1 MRHRTDRDLDQAL
14 ADIVAIRSQI
24 ARDTHFR
31 GLGPATIAATGG
43 LALIAAALQAVW
55 LSPAGALA
63 YFLFWIAVAALA
75 LGMIGVEAVTRSRR
89 LHSGLADA
97 MIAAAVEQVLPSLAT
112 GALVAVVLARVAPDS
127 LWLLPGLWQ
136 VFVSLGLFAATRTL
150 PRAVSLAGAWYLLA
164 GLAGLAL
171 AAETRALSPWAMGL
185 PFGVGQVLLALI
197 LHRTCRDADG

>member
-1 MRHRTDRDLDQAL
+1 MPLHDRDLDRAL

-43 LALIAAALQAVW
+43 LALAAAALQAVW
-55 LSPAGALA
+55 FAQGTALD
-63 YFLFWIAVAALA
+63 YFVFWIAVAALA
-75 LGMIGVEAVTRSRR
+75 VALIGVEAVTRSRR

-97 MIAAAVEQVLPSLAT
+97 MIVSAVEQFLPSLAA
-112 GALVAVVLARVAPDS
+112 GALVALVLARVTPDS

-150 PRAVSLAGAWYLLA
+150 PRAVQLAGAWYLLA
-164 GLAGLAL
+164 GLAEIAL
-171 AAETRALSPWAMGL
+171 AAETRTLSPWAMGL
-185 PFGVGQVLLALI
+185 PFGIGQVLLALI
-197 LHRTCRDADG
+197 LHLSCRDTDV